1 MIKRIV
7 LLAAMLAMM
16 ALLAAPALAQGP
28 PENPGVE
35 SGTDHARSICSFSGL
50 NDFDPEEEPPYD
62 TKVQSYGQLVQ
73 QGYKDTEFAPSP
85 GLLCNPNTG
94 PEGPF
99 TEDVE

>member
-1 MIKRIV
+1 MKRIV
-7 LLAAMLAMM
+7 SLLAMLAMV
-16 ALLAAPALAQGP
+16 ALAAAPALAQGP
-28 PENPGVE
+28 PDTPGVE
-35 SGTDHARSICSFSGL
+35 SGTDHAHSICSFSGL